1 MNYYSNLTD
10 QCAGD
15 SRKLF
20 RVVILCL
27 KTLYP
32 DALTRY
38 LRRQISSLRRQIG
51 HVISAMR
58 QGLLSCRR
66 HIGKREDPGDE
77 VGRLPAVR
85 LGYVTEKWIDREGP
99 KRRRTGTRQWTCHK

>member
-77 VGRLPAVR
+77 VVSYPDLTLFYRGRSGYEITRPPQNVK
-85 LGYVTEKWIDREGP
+85 LGIFTS
-99 KRRRTGTRQWTCHK
+99 